1 MNKKISTGI
10 RSLFIII
17 IAILLLSILGYS
29 SITKFVFNKFLFTT
43 YNIVG
48 IIIAPILHCYFDVFS
63 GCIQM
68 YIFVSLTMAFVNS
81 ELGD

>member
-1 MNKKISTGI
+1 MRLFGNILSGSILMSLVYTATGLA
-10 RSLFIII
+10 SD
-17 IAILLLSILGYS
+17 ILLSWTGLS
-29 SITKFVFNKFLFTT
+29 F
-43 YNIVG
+43 NIVG